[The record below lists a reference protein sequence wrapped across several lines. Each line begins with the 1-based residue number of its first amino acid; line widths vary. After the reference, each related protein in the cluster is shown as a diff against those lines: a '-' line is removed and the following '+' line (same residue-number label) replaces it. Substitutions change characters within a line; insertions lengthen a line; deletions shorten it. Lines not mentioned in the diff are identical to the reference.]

1 MRAFWRWA
9 FVLVILGGIGL
20 AAALGWIP
28 PAVALDAG
36 MGAVA
41 LVGLFALV
49 RLPWDLYFQA
59 RALVV
64 EQAESVARGIAVS
77 DADRASASR
86 VASRLLALCISLHA
100 MAAALLALASAVTGG
115 RVGYAFAAFYL
126 LSIVLRPI
134 EAAYRHVAERL
145 AGMRERARY
154 PREDVMRWVD
164 VVRGLEL
171 ARDEHVKRFEAI
183 DARIE
188 TTHDAIREC
197 DERARGQARALD
209 AKLDRVL
216 AELERTIAR
225 VSEDRELVAGLRAL
239 SRLLRSAG

>member
-1 MRAFWRWA
+1 MRAFWRWT
-9 FVLVILGGIGL
+9 FVLVILGGIAL

-28 PAVALDAG
+28 AALALDAA

-64 EQAESVARGIAVS
+64 EQRESVARGIAVS
-77 DADRASASR
+77 DADRASAAA
-86 VASRLLALCISLHA
+86 VASRLLVLCVSLHGI
-100 MAAALLALASAVTGG
+100 AAAVLAVASAVTGG

-126 LSIVLRPI
+126 LAIVLRPI
-134 EAAYRHVAERL
+134 EAGYRHVAERL

-164 VVRGLEL
+164 VVRALEL
-171 ARDEHVKRFEAI
+171 ARDEHVRRFEAI
-183 DARIE
+183 DARFDA
-188 TTHDAIREC
+188 TSVAIRES
-197 DERARGQARALD
+197 DERARGQERALD

-239 SRLLRSAG
+239 ARLLRTAG